1 MKKAF
6 IVFSIFLMVVLM
18 ATISKQ
24 PVYRVGT
31 PITITLEKDIK
42 VIGFVTNYN
51 CLYNN
56 CEYSISYAT
65 TTGFHTIHEYPEA
78 LLTKVNNHVS
88 TKANP

>member
-6 IVFSIFLMVVLM
+6 IVFSIFLAVVLM
-18 ATISKQ
+18 LTISKQ
-24 PVYRVGT
+24 PTYRVGT
-31 PITITLEKDIK
+31 PITITLEKDVK
-42 VIGFVTNYN
+42 VVGFVTYYN

-65 TTGFHTIHEYPEA
+65 TTGFHTIREYPEA
-78 LLTKVNNHVS
+78 LLTKVKTHVP